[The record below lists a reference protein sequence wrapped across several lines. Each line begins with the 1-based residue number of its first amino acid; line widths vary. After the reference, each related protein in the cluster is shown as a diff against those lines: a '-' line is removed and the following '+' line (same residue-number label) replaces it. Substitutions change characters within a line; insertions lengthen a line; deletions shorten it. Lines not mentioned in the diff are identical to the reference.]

1 MTDAGS
7 ITQLLCELKAGGQ
20 AAQQELWNRYF
31 ARLVR
36 LARTM
41 LRTSARRAADEED
54 AALSAMNAFFRGVH
68 EGRFPTLDDRTN
80 LWPLLVRITAH
91 PTAQQS
97 HRESR
102 KKRGGGRV
110 RGESALNWNQSQVN
124 AIEAI
129 VGDEPTPELAVQV
142 AEQCDVLLRLLTDDS
157 QRTVAR
163 LKLEGYTNQ
172 EIAKKIDRAERT
184 VEWKLKLI
192 RQTWEEWEREN
203 VDD

>member
-1 MTDAGS
+1 MSDAGS
-7 ITQLLCELKAGGQ
+7 ITRLLCDLKSGDE

-41 LRTSARRAADEED
+41 LRTSARRVADEED
-54 AALSAMNAFFRGVH
+54 AALSAMGAFFRGVH
-68 EGRFPTLDDRTN
+68 EGRFPMLDNRTN

-91 PTAQQS
+91 KSAQQTQ
-97 HRESR
+97 RESR
-102 KKRGGGRV
+102 RKRGGGRV
-110 RGESALNWNQSQVN
+110 RGESALNWNESRVN
-124 AIEAI
+124 AIEGV
-129 VGDEPTPELAVQV
+129 VGDEPTPELAVQI
-142 AEQCDVLLRLLTDDS
+142 AEQCDVLLRLLSDDS

-184 VEWKLKLI
+184 VEWKLNLI
-192 RQTWEEWEREN
+192 RQTWEEWEREGA
-203 VDD
+203 DD

>member
-7 ITQLLCELKAGGQ
+7 ITQLLCELKAGDQ
-20 AAQQELWNRYF
+20 AAQWELWNRYF
-31 ARLVR
+31 SRLVR

-54 AALSAMNAFFRGVH
+54 AALSAMDAFFRGVH
-68 EGRFPTLDDRTN
+68 EGRFPMLDNRSN

-91 PTAQQS
+91 KTAQQS
-97 HRESR
+97 QRESR

-110 RGESALNWNQSQVN
+110 RGESGLIWNQGHAS
-124 AIEAI
+124 AIEGV
-129 VGDEPTPELAVQV
+129 VGDEPTPEFAVQV
-142 AEQCDVLLRLLTDDS
+142 AEQCEVLLGILDDDS
-157 QRTVAR
+157 QRIVAQ

-172 EIAKKIDRAERT
+172 EIATKIDRAERT

-192 RQTWEEWEREN
+192 RQTWEAWEREGN
-203 VDD
+203 DE

>member
-7 ITQLLCELKAGGQ
+7 ITQLLCELKAGDD

-31 ARLVR
+31 SRLVR

-54 AALSAMNAFFRGVH
+54 AALSAMDAFFRGVH
-68 EGRFPTLDDRTN
+68 EGRFPALDNRTN

-91 PTAQQS
+91 KAAQQS
-97 HRESR
+97 QRESR

-110 RGESALNWNQSQVN
+110 RGESGLVWNQDHVS
-124 AIEAI
+124 AIEGV
-129 VGDEPTPELAVQV
+129 VGDEPTPEFAAQV
-142 AEQCDVLLRLLTDDS
+142 AEQCGLLLGLLDDDS
-157 QRTVAR
+157 QRTVAQ
-163 LKLEGYTNQ
+163 LKLEGYTNR

-192 RQTWEEWEREN
+192 RQTWEEWEREEN
-203 VDD
+203 DD